1 MNKLK
6 QLSLSVFFIF
16 SSSAFAV
23 TTTSDIK
30 GSLVDENGKALSGV
44 EVTVTYEATDTVKL
58 VTTDENGNFYAANLK
73 AGGPY
78 TIASGRSKV
87 SDVFLSIGKTSNIRL
102 TLSSSSSVEDVVV
115 TASRLNVVDT
125 TSGPSYVFSSADL
138 ANAAAYD
145 RDIKEVLA
153 QHPSIYINE
162 ADNKAMQCAGNNS
175 RLNGL
180 TVDGIAL
187 NDSFGLNSNGY
198 PAERMPF
205 SYDAIDQVAVEFAP
219 YDVQYGGFS
228 ACVVNA
234 VTKSGTSELKGSFF
248 YEMTNDDLTGDE
260 ADGKSILIPAY
271 DEVKYGFTVG
281 GPILKD
287 SLLTGDMYFFAS
299 YEQYDDQDLGEFGY
313 AGSGMPSELDWLSK
327 AQYDQIVS
335 ISKDK
340 YNFDPGG
347 LPSALDSE
355 SEKLLVKVDYY
366 INDNTRAVFTYNSSE
381 GFTNQPSDASPTE
394 FEFSNHFYKRG
405 NDLEA
410 YMLKV
415 FSSIGDVNTQFKYG
429 YTELQNMQVGLGGS
443 FGDFQIDV
451 DGGKVYL
458 GGTDD
463 SRQNNLMNYDT
474 TTMAFIGDYQMGNQL
489 ITFGYDFSETTIFNM
504 FMQESIGGEWDF
516 TSVANFDAG
525 NVKFDF
531 QNTTSL
537 NPRDASKE
545 WAYDVSTLFIQSEMS
560 LSDDLDVSYGIR
572 YEKYGVEEAPA
583 ANAGFA
589 STYGYTN
596 ALTFDGAEVLM
607 PRISFSYRAD
617 DVTEYYGGFGVFSGG
632 NPAVWFSNN
641 YSNNGVT
648 IIDGDG
654 NYNAFTDTMC
664 DPLTGSPSTA
674 GPGYAVPCGAIAEV
688 TGGTGGG
695 DTNSLDPD
703 FDMPTFKKLSFG
715 MKKQMGEYDVTVDWM
730 YTRNKNPF
738 YVYNLA
744 NNIGGFTATGHA
756 ISDSSGCCT
765 GDYSLAN
772 SGATPKT
779 VVFSINANRSIEL
792 AGHDMDLTLGY
803 TNTDAQDVHPMA
815 SSVAYTNANEN
826 LVSLN
831 PNDPSPARSNWEIEH
846 RFVSTLNFMLTDN
859 TNVSLFYQ
867 LASGNPYSLSSY
879 GYSVDYACQLNMQP
893 CWRASPGEF
902 PSIPIVINDNTN
914 FEDSAVQMRNLDEGV
929 YERNVFTTDWS
940 SRLDLKLT
948 HTPMDNLDLYMVVK
962 NLGNLINGNNGA
974 YYRSSSA
981 NGIATAKFVQGG
993 ISYADYNAPNV
1004 NQVIGTSS
1012 IWNIKLGFKYSY

>member
-1 MNKLK
+1 MNKFK
-6 QLSLSVFFIF
+6 QFSLSIFLIF

-30 GSLVDENGKALSGV
+30 GSLVDENGNALSGV
-44 EVTVTYEATDTVKL
+44 EVTVTYEATDTSKSL
-58 VTTDENGNFYAANLK
+58 ITDENGNFYAANLK

-78 TIASGRSKV
+78 TIASGRSEL
-87 SDVFLSIGKTSNIRL
+87 SDVFLSIGKTSNIKL

-125 TSGPSYVFSSADL
+125 TSGPSFVFSSADL

-180 TVDGIAL
+180 MVDGIAL

-260 ADGKSILIPAY
+260 ANGKSITIPGY
-271 DEVKYGFTVG
+271 DEAKYGFTVG

-299 YEQYDDQDLGEFGY
+299 YEQYDDQDLGEYGY

-335 ISKDK
+335 ISQDKDK
-340 YNFDPGG
+340 YDFDPGG

-355 SEKLLVKVDYY
+355 SEKLLVKIDYY
-366 INDNTRAVFTYNSSE
+366 LNDNTRAVFTYNSSE

-410 YMLKV
+410 YMLQV
-415 FSSIGDVNTQFKYG
+415 FSSIGDVNTHFKYG
-429 YTELQNMQVGLGGS
+429 ITELVNNQVGLGGS
-443 FGDFQIDV
+443 FGDFQINV
-451 DGGKVYL
+451 PGGKVYL

-463 SRQNNLMNYDT
+463 SRQNNLMDYET

-516 TSVANFDAG
+516 NSVADFDAG

-531 QNTTSL
+531 QNTASL
-537 NPRDASKE
+537 NPRDASKK
-545 WAYDVSTLFIQSEMS
+545 WAYDVSTLFVQSEMS

-572 YEKYGVEEAPA
+572 YEKYGVEEGPA

-589 STYGYTN
+589 STYGYSN

-703 FDMPTFKKLSFG
+703 FEMPTFKKISFG

-730 YTRNKNPF
+730 YTRNKDPF

-744 NNIGGFTATGHA
+744 NNIGAFTATGHA
-756 ISDSSGCCT
+756 ISDSPGCCT

-772 SGATPKT
+772 SDASPKT
-779 VVFSINANRSIEL
+779 TVLSINASRSIEL
-792 AGHDMDLTLGY
+792 AGQDMDLTFGY
-803 TNTDAQDVHPMA
+803 TNTNAQDVHPMS

-826 LVSLN
+826 LVTLN
-831 PNDPSPARSNWEIEH
+831 PNDPSVARSNWEIEH
-846 RFVSTLNFMLTDN
+846 RFVSTLNFMLADK

-879 GYSVDYACQLNMQP
+879 GNTASYACQLNMQP
-893 CWRASPGEF
+893 CWRAGDF
-902 PSIPIVINDNTN
+902 PSIPLVIGENTQYT
-914 FEDSAVQMRNLDEGV
+914 DTATGLRSYKPGI
-929 YERNVFTTDWS
+929 YERNFFTSSWS
-940 SRLDLKLT
+940 SRLDMKLT
-948 HTPMDNLDLYMVVK
+948 HTPMDNLDLYMVIK
-962 NLGNLINGNNGA
+962 NLGNLINSNNGE

-981 NGIATAKFVQGG
+981 NGVATATFVQGG
-993 ISYADYNAPNV
+993 VRYSDYNAPNV
-1004 NQVIGTSS
+1004 NQVIGSAS

>member
-1 MNKLK
+1 
-6 QLSLSVFFIF
+6 
-16 SSSAFAV
+16 
-23 TTTSDIK
+23 
-30 GSLVDENGKALSGV
+30 
-44 EVTVTYEATDTVKL
+44 
-58 VTTDENGNFYAANLK
+58 
-73 AGGPY
+73 
-78 TIASGRSKV
+78 
-87 SDVFLSIGKTSNIRL
+87 
-102 TLSSSSSVEDVVV
+102 
-115 TASRLNVVDT
+115 
-125 TSGPSYVFSSADL
+125 
-138 ANAAAYD
+138 
-145 RDIKEVLA
+145 
-153 QHPSIYINE
+153 
-162 ADNKAMQCAGNNS
+162 
-175 RLNGL
+175 
-180 TVDGIAL
+180 
-187 NDSFGLNSNGY
+187 
-198 PAERMPF
+198 
-205 SYDAIDQVAVEFAP
+205 
-219 YDVQYGGFS
+219 
-228 ACVVNA
+228 
-234 VTKSGTSELKGSFF
+234 
-248 YEMTNDDLTGDE
+248 
-260 ADGKSILIPAY
+260 
-271 DEVKYGFTVG
+271 
-281 GPILKD
+281 
-287 SLLTGDMYFFAS
+287 
-299 YEQYDDQDLGEFGY
+299 
-313 AGSGMPSELDWLSK
+313 
-327 AQYDQIVS
+327 
-335 ISKDK
+335 
-340 YNFDPGG
+340 
-347 LPSALDSE
+347 
-355 SEKLLVKVDYY
+355 
-366 INDNTRAVFTYNSSE
+366 
-381 GFTNQPSDASPTE
+381 
-394 FEFSNHFYKRG
+394 
-405 NDLEA
+405 
-410 YMLKV
+410 
-415 FSSIGDVNTQFKYG
+415 
-429 YTELQNMQVGLGGS
+429 
-443 FGDFQIDV
+443 
-451 DGGKVYL
+451 
-458 GGTDD
+458 
-463 SRQNNLMNYDT
+463 
-474 TTMAFIGDYQMGNQL
+474 
-489 ITFGYDFSETTIFNM
+489 M

-589 STYGYTN
+589 STYGYSN

-674 GPGYAVPCGAIAEV
+674 GPGYAVPCGAIAKV
-688 TGGTGGG
+688 TGGSGGG

-703 FDMPTFKKLSFG
+703 FDMPTFKKLSLG

-744 NNIGGFTATGHA
+744 NVIGGTTNTGHA
-756 ISDSSGCCT
+756 IANSNGCCT

-792 AGHDMDLTLGY
+792 GGHDMDLTLGY

-826 LVSLN
+826 LVTLN

-846 RFVSTLNFMLTDN
+846 RFVSTLNFMLADK

-867 LASGNPYSLSSY
+867 LASGNPYSLSAY
-879 GYSVDYACQLNMQP
+879 GSWTELGLQP
-893 CWRASPGEF
+893 GWRTEDF
-902 PSIPIVINDNTN
+902 PSIPLYIGENASYDET
-914 FEDSAVQMRNLDEGV
+914 AAGLRNMDPGV
-929 YERNVFTTDWS
+929 YERNAFTTDWS
-940 SRLDLKLT
+940 SRVDMKLT

-981 NGIATAKFVQGG
+981 NGVATASFDDEGNV
-993 ISYADYNAPNV
+993 SYSNYNAPNV
-1004 NQVIGTSS
+1004 NQVIGSAS

>member
-1 MNKLK
+1 MNNLKKLT
-6 QLSLSVFFIF
+6 LSLFLVF
-16 SSSAFAV
+16 SSSAFSNS
-23 TTTSDIK
+23 TTSDIK
-30 GSLVDENGKALSGV
+30 GNLVDENGKALSGA
-44 EVTVTYEATDTVKL
+44 EVTVTYEATNTTKTVI
-58 VTTDENGNFYAANLK
+58 TDENGNFYAVNLK

-78 TIASGRSKV
+78 TIASGRSQV
-87 SDVFLSIGKTSNIRL
+87 SDVFLSLGKTANVKL

-180 TVDGIAL
+180 MVDGIAL

-234 VTKSGTSELKGSFF
+234 VTKSGTSELTGSFF

-260 ADGKSILIPAY
+260 ADGNPIIIPAY

-313 AGSGMPSELDWLSK
+313 AGSGMPSELAWFSK
-327 AQYDQIVS
+327 AQYDEIVS
-335 ISKDK
+335 ISKNK

-355 SEKLLVKVDYY
+355 SEKLLIKVDYY

-381 GFTNQPSDASPTE
+381 GFTNQPSDASPRE

-429 YTELQNMQVGLGGS
+429 YTELQNMQVGLGGP

-451 DGGKVYL
+451 PGGRVYL

-474 TTMAFIGDYQMGNQL
+474 TTMAFIGDYQMNNQF

-516 TSVANFDAG
+516 TSIANFDAG

-531 QNTTSL
+531 QNTSSL

-545 WAYDVSTLFIQSEMS
+545 WSYDVSTLFIQSEVS
-560 LSDDLDVSYGIR
+560 ISSDLDVTYGIR
-572 YEKYGVEEAPA
+572 YEKYGVGDGPTP
-583 ANAGFA
+583 NADFA
-589 STYGYTN
+589 STYGYSN

-617 DVTEYYGGFGVFSGG
+617 DVTEYYGGFGIFSGG

-641 YSNNGVT
+641 YSNNGVS

-654 NYNAFTDTMC
+654 NYNAFTDDMC
-664 DPLTGSPSTA
+664 DPLTGSSSTA
-674 GPGYAVPCGAIAEV
+674 GPGYAVPCGAIEKV
-688 TGGTGGG
+688 TSGSGGG
-695 DTNSLDPD
+695 DTNSFDPD
-703 FDMPTFKKLSFG
+703 FDMPTFKKLSLG

-744 NNIGGFTATGHA
+744 NVIGGTTNTGHA
-756 ISDSSGCCT
+756 IANSNGCCT

-779 VVFSINANRSIEL
+779 TVFSINAARSF
-792 AGHDMDLTLGY
+792 DNDVDVTFGY
-803 TNTDAQDVHPMA
+803 TNTNAQDVHPMA

-826 LVSLN
+826 LVTLN
-831 PNDPSPARSNWEIEH
+831 PNNPSAARSDWEIEH
-846 RFVSTLNFMLTDN
+846 RFVSTLNWMVTDK

-867 LASGNPYSLSSY
+867 LASGNPYSLSAY
-879 GYSVDYACQLNMQP
+879 GNTSNYACQLNLQP
-893 CWRASPGEF
+893 CWRAGDF
-902 PSIPIVINDNTN
+902 PSIPLYIGENASYDET
-914 FEDSAVQMRNLDEGV
+914 AAGLRNMDPGV
-929 YERNVFTTDWS
+929 YERNAFTTDWS
-940 SRLDLKLT
+940 SRVDMKLT

-962 NLGNLINGNNGA
+962 NLGNLISGQNGV
-974 YYRSSSA
+974 YYRTSSA
-981 NGIATAKFVQGG
+981 NGVATATFDDEGNV
-993 ISYADYNAPNV
+993 SYSNYNAPNV
-1004 NQVIGTSS
+1004 NQVIGSAS